1 MAPIPNSD
9 FPISRFLTWAPFRLD
24 ALGLITLLGADEVA
38 RAIGSLTR
46 NALTDYL
53 PLFGAFKV
61 ASNQIASVEPGFA
74 LYNLTDGIWVTELA
88 PWFTR
93 WLHTNLEYDYNVLH
107 WIVRE
112 TPRDMPTRAWV
123 SMLLGFAVN
132 FGLVA
137 LSGVQ
142 ADWYGVANACSMLI
156 QVVSRASITAS
167 YRADIDTR
175 AQNFHKKRIKQD
187 KTPDDLDALS
197 GKKLLIVH
205 PDGRLAICHV
215 PGGLIGSMLDIKQP
229 RPVWNT
235 TSLTNI
241 IPALMSK
248 SRRRLYLRHWKQLKL
263 LILRALAWLS
273 FGVQLVAIGQATLLT
288 QMCTVAVMT
297 IASVGAIFNIGVQK
311 REEVGIWLLV
321 HQCQAG
327 AQGRTATYV
336 MLEPNEAEEEYMRDR
351 GLLPDK
357 RNVSWYDKWEVAKV
371 QWLQGKTQAGL
382 DDLVAEAKTEDQ
394 KELLGLW
401 PNNAAL
407 LDLSRPEVAGKASIL
422 TKDSKA

>member
-1 MAPIPNSD
+1 MAPLPNSD

-107 WIVRE
+107 WIVRA
-112 TPRDMPTRAWV
+112 TPRDTPTRAWV
-123 SMLLGFAVN
+123 SMLMGFVVN
-132 FGLVA
+132 FGLIA

-156 QVVSRASITAS
+156 QVISRATITAS
-167 YRADIDTR
+167 YRAEIDTR
-175 AQNFHKKRIKQD
+175 AQNFHKKRIKPD
-187 KTPDDLDALS
+187 KTADDLDALS

-205 PDGRLAICHV
+205 PDGRLAVCHV
-215 PGGLIGSMLDIKQP
+215 PGGLIPSMLDIKQP
-229 RPVWNT
+229 RPVWDAA
-235 TSLTNI
+235 SLTKI
-241 IPALMSK
+241 VPALATK
-248 SRRRLYLRHWKQLKL
+248 SRREPYLRHWKQFKL
-263 LILRALAWLS
+263 LVLRALAWLS

-311 REEVGIWLLV
+311 REEVGVWLLV
-321 HQCQAG
+321 NQCRAG

-336 MLEPNEAEEEYMRDR
+336 MLEPTKAEEDYMRDR

-357 RNVSWYDKWEVAKV
+357 RNAPWYVKWDAAKA
-371 QWLQGKTQAGL
+371 QWMKGKSQAGL
-382 DDLVAEAKTEDQ
+382 ADLIAEAETQDQ
-394 KELLGLW
+394 KELLHLW
-401 PNNAAL
+401 PENATL
-407 LDLSRPEVAGKASIL
+407 LDLSRPDVAGKASVL